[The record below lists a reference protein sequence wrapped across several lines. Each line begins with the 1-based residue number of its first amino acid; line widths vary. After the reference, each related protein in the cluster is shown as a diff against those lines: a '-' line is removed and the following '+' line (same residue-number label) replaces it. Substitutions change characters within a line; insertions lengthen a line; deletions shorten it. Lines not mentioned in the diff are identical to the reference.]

1 MPVEIKVD
9 KAKLSSKRLE
19 LVSLA
24 ASFDADHFIKEL
36 NSQSSHC
43 SGQAKDQLQ
52 QTNAVLAQIY
62 ENLSAIFKHTIDF
75 FSYTLDISESTD
87 EAIANAIQI
96 NQQN

>member
-9 KAKLSSKRLE
+9 KAKLRSKRLE

-24 ASFDADHFIKEL
+24 ASFDANHFLKEL
-36 NSQSSHC
+36 NSSSPNC
-43 SGQAKDQLQ
+43 GGQAMDQLK
-52 QTNAVLAQIY
+52 QTNAVLMQIY
-62 ENLSAIFKHTIDF
+62 ENLSSIFKHTIDF

-96 NQQN
+96 NQQH